1 MTHDRGKFMTM
12 GSSDI
17 LYFTSSLSISLSFLP
32 CQHTL
37 SVQVCL
43 SKSCHTC
50 LLFAHFVFLSLSL
63 ARFFFLFLSIS
74 LSFSLCQLTHPSL
87 LMSVAA
93 TAQPKQDPIWKTL
106 EQTELAC
113 NHTGGHSIALSFSFT
128 LSFSLSLLLSLTSP
142 CPRSLF
148 NRAPQIHPPWLPL
161 SSLFSLSS
169 VPELL

>member
-128 LSFSLSLLLSLTSP
+128 LSFYFSLLHPLALEASS
-142 CPRSLF
+142 